1 MKAHWQKL
9 AGRFDTLVPRERW
22 LVVGAVLGGIIMI
35 GMTQFIDP
43 ALNRAK
49 LARQALAEQGAQLS
63 TLRAQVLVLQS
74 SSKDPDVVARA
85 ELADLR
91 KKLVELGERLGAME
105 RSLVPP
111 ERMAS
116 LLEDLVGRGK
126 DLKLISLRT
135 LPVRPVLEKPVE
147 KAPASGAVA
156 TPPVAA
162 VPDTSSGL
170 YKHGVEIRLEG
181 SYADLA
187 AYLVRLE
194 KSEVKL
200 LWSDVSMS
208 SEQYPKLLLKLTVF
222 TLSLDRTWLT
232 V

>member
-1 MKAHWQKL
+1 MKARWQKL
-9 AGRFDTLVPRERW
+9 AGRFDALVARERW
-22 LVVGAVLGGIIMI
+22 LVIGAVLGGIVMI
-35 GMTQFIDP
+35 GTMQFVEP
-43 ALNRAK
+43 ALNRTK
-49 LARQALAEQGAQLS
+49 LAQHALLEQGAQLS
-63 TLRAQVLVLQS
+63 TLRAQMLALQS
-74 SSKDPDVVARA
+74 SSKDPDVAARA
-85 ELADLR
+85 ELAELR
-91 KKLVELGERLGAME
+91 KKLAELGERLGAME

-135 LPVRPVLEKPVE
+135 LPVKPVLEKPVE
-147 KAPASGAVA
+147 KAPAGPAAA
-156 TPPVAA
+156 TPPAA
-162 VPDTSSGL
+162 PVSGASAGL
-170 YKHGVEIRLEG
+170 YKHGVEILLEG

-200 LWSDVSMS
+200 LWSDVSLS
-208 SEQYPKLLLKLTVF
+208 SEQYPKLQLKLTVF

>member
-1 MKAHWQKL
+1 MKARWQKL
-9 AGRFDTLVPRERW
+9 AGRFDALVVRERW
-22 LVVGAVLGGIIMI
+22 LVIGAVLGGIVMI
-35 GMTQFIDP
+35 GTMQFIEP
-43 ALNRAK
+43 ALNRTK
-49 LARQALAEQGAQLS
+49 LAQHALVEQGAQLS
-63 TLRAQVLVLQS
+63 ILRAQMLALQS
-74 SSKDPDVVARA
+74 SSKDPDVAARA
-85 ELADLR
+85 ELAELR
-91 KKLVELGERLGAME
+91 KRLAELGERLGTME

-135 LPVRPVLEKPVE
+135 LPVRPVLEKPAE
-147 KAPASGAVA
+147 KAPAGPAAA
-156 TPPVAA
+156 TPPAA
-162 VPDTSSGL
+162 PVSGASAGL
-170 YKHGVEIRLEG
+170 YKHGVEILLEG

-200 LWSDVSMS
+200 LWSDVSLS
-208 SEQYPKLLLKLTVF
+208 SEQYPKLQLKLTVF